1 MEQNFEYDK
10 RHMPFGHAVAIND
23 TEVLT
28 YISNMH
34 IDILSVC
41 DDKFISNQFLN
52 NYKSWITS
60 SKLNIF
66 KGLENFKYACFANG
80 TTEAFEKFYHKNST
94 RRFRCFKGE
103 YLYHKLAWRNT
114 HNWKWLEEDS
124 IKEQDAVII
133 SLPFSNTG
141 NKHIDHDSVIRQCED
156 LNVPV
161 LIDCAYLGI
170 CSNID
175 FDLSFN
181 CITDVTF
188 SLSKTF
194 PVAHARIGMRLT
206 KHDDD
211 DILFVTNKSDYINR
225 ISCFIG
231 NAVINEFSP
240 DYIPNKYRDKQI
252 EICKKLN
259 IQPSN
264 TVLFGNADIDKFID
278 YNRGGN
284 SNRLGL
290 HKFLNR
296 PIEELDGYIN

>member
-1 MEQNFEYDK
+1 M
-10 RHMPFGHAVAIND
+10 
-23 TEVLT
+23 
-28 YISNMH
+28 
-34 IDILSVC
+34 
-41 DDKFISNQFLN
+41 
-52 NYKSWITS
+52 
-60 SKLNIF
+60 
-66 KGLENFKYACFANG
+66 
-80 TTEAFEKFYHKNST
+80 
-94 RRFRCFKGE
+94 
-103 YLYHKLAWRNT
+103 
-114 HNWKWLEEDS
+114 
-124 IKEQDAVII
+124 
-133 SLPFSNTG
+133 
-141 NKHIDHDSVIRQCED
+141 
-156 LNVPV
+156 NVPV